1 MFGELPFQV
10 FLGQLITVE
19 SRWMVRT
26 RVSRPDVAGFVRVL
40 RLVQAKR

>member
-1 MFGELPFQV
+1 
-10 FLGQLITVE
+10 
-19 SRWMVRT
+19 MVRT